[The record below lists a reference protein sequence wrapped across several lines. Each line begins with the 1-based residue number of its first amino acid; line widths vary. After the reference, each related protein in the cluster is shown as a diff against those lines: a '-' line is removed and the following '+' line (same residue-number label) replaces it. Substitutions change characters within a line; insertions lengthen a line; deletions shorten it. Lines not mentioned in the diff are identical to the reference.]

1 MTMVW
6 PVSAL
11 CITNMYQEA
20 NENTKYHNIFINLT
34 EQIKNEVEIDVR
46 FTNAYALKD
55 RTKQTRSISAN

>member
-1 MTMVW
+1 MTIVW

-11 CITNMYQEA
+11 CIINMYQEA
-20 NENTKYHNIFINLT
+20 NENSKYHNFINLT

-55 RTKQTRSISAN
+55 RTKQTKSISAN

>member
-1 MTMVW
+1 MTIVW
-6 PVSAL
+6 LVSAL
-11 CITNMYQEA
+11 CIINMYQEA
-20 NENTKYHNIFINLT
+20 NENSKYHNFINLT

>member
-1 MTMVW
+1 MTIVW

-11 CITNMYQEA
+11 CIINMYQEA
-20 NENTKYHNIFINLT
+20 NENSKYHNFINLT

-55 RTKQTRSISAN
+55 RTKQTKSISAK